1 MGAKVAAEAL
11 RLQFM
16 ASNHSGTSVAAP
28 PTPALS
34 PSSRILLAIPED
46 GEWLSDVDSLVRK
59 QLEVFCATREDSIL
73 ANPNAAQEG
82 KMQPSINAG
91 RVGFR
96 CVHCSIARTT
106 VGTNIAAAAVFY
118 PSSVAGIC
126 DSVKEFRR
134 SHLNACPNLPAI
146 VKAELDKH
154 GNCNSPSKN
163 TGGASSKGGG
173 GSPSSSSLSTLSS
186 VLRKYYASAAAAI
199 GLRDTDDG
207 IRAGGMP
214 RAEKSSSSSSLTA
227 SDNNSTPFVGS
238 LTAAF
243 AVADTTIETT
253 GKEPAPVPSSTG
265 REKDEYDHGPSGHGR
280 GRAVSDA
287 DASRGTK
294 RRTSVLV
301 SEARPGLSEPL
312 W

>member
-1 MGAKVAAEAL
+1 M
-11 RLQFM
+11 
-16 ASNHSGTSVAAP
+16 
-28 PTPALS
+28 
-34 PSSRILLAIPED
+34 
-46 GEWLSDVDSLVRK
+46 
-59 QLEVFCATREDSIL
+59 
-73 ANPNAAQEG
+73 
-82 KMQPSINAG
+82 
-91 RVGFR
+91 
-96 CVHCSIARTT
+96 
-106 VGTNIAAAAVFY
+106 
-118 PSSVAGIC
+118 
-126 DSVKEFRR
+126 KEFRR
-134 SHLNACPNLPAI
+134 SHLNACPNLPAS
-146 VKAELDKH
+146 VMAELDKH

-163 TGGASSKGGG
+163 KGGGSSKGGASSKGGR

-214 RAEKSSSSSSLTA
+214 RAEESSSSSSLTA
-227 SDNNSTPFVGS
+227 SDNNSNAPFVGS
-238 LTAAF
+238 LMAAF

-287 DASRGTK
+287 DASRGTE

-312 W
+312 WTKPKVCK